1 MSHPGAYLRTPDAR
15 PGSFVMLLWD
25 FTRNT
30 LGSTHPP
37 LYELFKSR
45 ITPDLSKYW
54 TAVHIPPADLNQGPP
69 YVIFIGRSMPTPGMA
84 IESAAYEA
92 VTRLRFAVPCA
103 STREY
108 CYFPSRAAFG
118 AEATFRCGRAES
130 DPALVYLIQY
140 VMAQERFTQQIL
152 EYLHYLAVLNP
163 RIAIGGPPL
172 PTQEGHVLRLLPPLP
187 SLTPEEERCVPIPG
201 SFPFDPVNPAFGP

>member
-1 MSHPGAYLRTPDAR
+1 MI
-15 PGSFVMLLWD
+15 LWD

-37 LYELFKSR
+37 QYELFKSR
-45 ITPDLSKYW
+45 ITPGLSKYW
-54 TAVHIPPADLNQGPP
+54 ADVHIPPADLNQGPP
-69 YVIFIGRSMPTPGMA
+69 YVIFIGRSMPTSDMA

-92 VTRLRFAVPCA
+92 ITRLRFTVPCA
-103 STREY
+103 SAREY

-118 AEATFRCGRAES
+118 AEATFRCECEES
-130 DPALVYLIQY
+130 DPAQVYLIQY
-140 VMAQERFTQQIL
+140 VMAQERFTQQLL

-187 SLTPEEERCVPIPG
+187 PLPPEEEECAPAPG
-201 SFPFDPVNPAFGP
+201 TLPQDLVDLTFEP